1 MDNKKTY
8 YYIYK
13 SNNKKSMEKL
23 DPIKQIIEINKGRCV
38 RLTLPMCKEEH
49 IMLSSSILTEL
60 ADELYLIHKMK
71 KPVWDKLTR
80 SRRKISKESR
90 NVKMYAEPESLGS
103 SYKGAK

>member
-1 MDNKKTY
+1 MKK
-8 YYIYK
+8 I
-13 SNNKKSMEKL
+13 N
-23 DPIKQIIEINKGRCV
+23 PIKEILEINNGKCI

-49 IMLSSSILTEL
+49 IMLASSTLTEI
-60 ADELYLIHKMK
+60 ADELFTIHKMK
-71 KPVWDKLTR
+71 KPVWDKLGR